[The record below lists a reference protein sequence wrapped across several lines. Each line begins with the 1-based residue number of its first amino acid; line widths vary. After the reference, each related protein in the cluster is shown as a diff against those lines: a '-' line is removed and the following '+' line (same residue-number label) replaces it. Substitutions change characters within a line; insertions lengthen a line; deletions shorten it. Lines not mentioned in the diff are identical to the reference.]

1 MAPVLAEGEPM
12 KHERGPLTDGPTAAR
27 SAKGARSGSA
37 FTQYKR
43 DMVGEW
49 WTLVAYALLILAALL
64 IG

>member
-1 MAPVLAEGEPM
+1 M